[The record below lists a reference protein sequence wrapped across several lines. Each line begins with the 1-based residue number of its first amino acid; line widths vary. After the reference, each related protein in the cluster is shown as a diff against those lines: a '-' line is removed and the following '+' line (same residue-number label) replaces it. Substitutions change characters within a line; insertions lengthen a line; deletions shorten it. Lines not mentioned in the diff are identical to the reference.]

1 LLKAHSLEEYSNSV
15 KLILHPTDQNF
26 KANVAELHD
35 ASGASEPTEYYLD
48 FRGDAQRP
56 TASRTWAKISTR
68 RVRLSTD
75 NLYALSADGLH
86 EIVLPLAEVGEI
98 TVVWLPK
105 QLLCI
110 IAPSLTNHTTSCAI
124 LGIHPTH
131 EAAEWE
137 ALDYLS
143 DRGFKAN
150 SYSELLHAVRNSQQF
165 DIVCE
170 QI

>member
-1 LLKAHSLEEYSNSV
+1 M
-15 KLILHPTDQNF
+15 KLILHPSDQNF

-35 ASGASEPTEYYLD
+35 ASGASEPTEYRIA
-48 FRGDAQRP
+48 FRGEEL
-56 TASRTWAKISTR
+56 STR
-68 RVRLSTD
+68 RIRLSTD
-75 NLYALSADGLH
+75 NLHALSADGLH
-86 EIVLPLAEVGEI
+86 EIVLPLAEVSEI

-110 IAPSLTNHTTSCAI
+110 IAPNRSNSTASCAI

-131 EAAEWE
+131 ESAEWE

-143 DRGFKAN
+143 ERGFQAQN
-150 SYSELLHAVRNSQQF
+150 YAELLQAVRASKEY

>member
-1 LLKAHSLEEYSNSV
+1 
-15 KLILHPTDQNF
+15 
-26 KANVAELHD
+26 VAELHD
-35 ASGASEPTEYYLD
+35 ANGVSEPTEYRIT

-56 TASRTWAKISTR
+56 AASRTRAELSTR
-68 RVRLSTD
+68 RIRLSTD
-75 NLYALSADGLH
+75 NLHALSADGLH
-86 EIVLPLAEVGEI
+86 EIILRLAEVGEI

-110 IAPSLTNHTTSCAI
+110 IAPNRSNRTASCAI

-131 EAAEWE
+131 ESAEWE

-143 DRGFKAN
+143 ERGFKAN
-150 SYSELLHAVRNSQQF
+150 SYAELLQAVRTSKEY

>member
-1 LLKAHSLEEYSNSV
+1 M
-15 KLILHPTDQNF
+15 KLILTPSDKNF
-26 KANVAELHD
+26 KTNIAELHD
-35 ASGASEPTEYYLD
+35 ASGASEPTEYRID
-48 FRGDAQRP
+48 FRGE
-56 TASRTWAKISTR
+56 KITTR
-68 RVRLSTD
+68 RIRIHDD
-75 NLYALSADGLH
+75 NVHALTADGLH
-86 EIVLPLAEVGEI
+86 EVILPLAEVGEI

-110 IAPSLTNHTTSCAI
+110 IAPSLTNHTASCAI

-143 DRGFKAN
+143 ERGFKAN
-150 SYSELLHAVRNSQQF
+150 SYTELLQAVRASQHY

>member
-1 LLKAHSLEEYSNSV
+1 M
-15 KLILHPTDQNF
+15 KLILHPSDQNF

-35 ASGASEPTEYYLD
+35 ASGASEPTEYHIA

-56 TASRTWAKISTR
+56 AASRTRAKITTR
-68 RVRLSTD
+68 RIRLSTD
-75 NLYALSADGLH
+75 DLHALSADGLH

-110 IAPSLTNHTTSCAI
+110 IAPNRSNSTASCAI

-131 EAAEWE
+131 ESAEWE

-143 DRGFKAN
+143 ERGFKAQN
-150 SYSELLHAVRNSQQF
+150 FAELLQAVRNSQQY
-165 DIVCE
+165 DIVRE
-170 QI
+170 EI